1 MRLMLA
7 PLIVT
12 FVQVSILYIA
22 KSYLMAEIAV
32 GRGVQGLARSGS
44 AARSGRK
51 TTGKKVMQSD
61 GVYLHLF
68 CKKADV

>member
-1 MRLMLA
+1 M
-7 PLIVT
+7 
-12 FVQVSILYIA
+12 
-22 KSYLMAEIAV
+22 SYLMAGIAV

-51 TTGKKVMQSD
+51 TKGEKVMRSD

-68 CKKADV
+68 CNEADV